1 MTPQPVCTLEDF
13 HAFFTVH
20 AYDTI
25 GNGTFR
31 RYLHDSKDQSEPW
44 AIELTQRTERVVS
57 ANHALA
63 TLITSVQRETH
74 PLADLLTT
82 AMSHQHPI
90 KLPPPTDAGV
100 DVTDF
105 VQCVPSTPTGR
116 VYISPEHA
124 SLTGFAWLATN
135 AARVVRAIVTVWFD
149 NLLDT
154 PDTSEGEETY
164 EGVARRM
171 EAATK
176 EDATRLYRLYTAAH
190 ASVVAAIAGI
200 TRDTPTKKERSNR
213 ARTDKPTP

>member
-20 AYDTI
+20 AYNTI

-31 RYLHDSKDQSEPW
+31 QYLHDSKDQSEPW
-44 AIELTQRTERVVS
+44 AIELAQCTERVV
-57 ANHALA
+57 
-63 TLITSVQRETH
+63 ETH
-74 PLADLLTT
+74 SLADLLTT

-200 TRDTPTKKERSNR
+200 TRDTPTKKERSKR